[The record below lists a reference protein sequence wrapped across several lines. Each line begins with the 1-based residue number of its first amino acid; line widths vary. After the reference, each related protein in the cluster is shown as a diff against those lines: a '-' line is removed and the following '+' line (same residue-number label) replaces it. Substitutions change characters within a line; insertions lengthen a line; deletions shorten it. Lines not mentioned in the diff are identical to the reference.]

1 MSLQP
6 DASLVDSH
14 CHIDFPEL
22 AADITGVLERMASNG
37 VTHALCV
44 SVNLEDFPR
53 VKIVA
58 SHGGGGI
65 CETISR
71 MDYAYELQEE
81 AFFLGS
87 YAPMKIKHPPSHYL
101 KRMYHGMDDLKSL
114 MDGPKISSD
123 VMQHSGV
130 SGQSGG
136 PLGGFPWAVKL
147 ANRQTGLFQGFN
159 TNLKSVV
166 ENLYDAAD
174 ALREVKEK
182 YVDVEHAN
190 AMSAA
195 EMEADFTDAQ
205 SRAQSHNV

>member
-1 MSLQP
+1 MAAVNQDGSSGGQP
-6 DASLVDSH
+6 DRVSTTVGGDLDGIYIPVAKVTVDNANKPTTVSSLASPGGAPTEWDVTSLD
-14 CHIDFPEL
+14 
-22 AADITGVLERMASNG
+22 AAITWLTEQA
-37 VTHALCV
+37 
-44 SVNLEDFPR
+44 D
-53 VKIVA
+53 
-58 SHGGGGI
+58 
-65 CETISR
+65 
-71 MDYAYELQEE
+71 
-81 AFFLGS
+81 
-87 YAPMKIKHPPSHYL
+87 YL